1 MASKQ
6 WLTGAAGA
14 LALAA
19 VTGAAQSAPLGSVAT
34 DFKPDATNHVERAQ
48 YRLCAMENGVRR
60 CRSVEIYGP
69 GRRQGPRVYGYQS
82 PSVGV
87 YGYQPTAPVY
97 GYQPTAPVY
106 GYQATGPVYGYQGIP
121 RQYGYEFPDQYPVG
135 SGAWWESMRQ
145 TGRDGTGSGGG
156 GGQ

>member
-34 DFKPDATNHVERAQ
+34 DFRPDATNHVERAQ
-48 YRLCAMENGVRR
+48 YRLCAMEDGVRR
-60 CRSVEIYGP
+60 CRSPPGP
-69 GRRQGPRVYGYQS
+69 GVGGYR
-82 PSVGV
+82 GT
-87 YGYQPTAPVY
+87 YQ
-97 GYQPTAPVY
+97 
-106 GYQATGPVYGYQGIP
+106 
-121 RQYGYEFPDQYPVG
+121 QYGYEFPDQYPVG

-145 TGRDGTGSGGG
+145 TDR
-156 GGQ
+156 